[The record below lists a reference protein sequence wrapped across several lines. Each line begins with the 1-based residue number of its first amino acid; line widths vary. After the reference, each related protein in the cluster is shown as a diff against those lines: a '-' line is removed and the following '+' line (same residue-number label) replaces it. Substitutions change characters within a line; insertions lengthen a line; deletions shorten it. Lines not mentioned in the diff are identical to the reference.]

1 MAEQGLT
8 VRLKTDTSGFKKGMD
23 EVVKE
28 LEKYN
33 KALVDN
39 QYKQRDCNK
48 VISAA
53 QKEIKDLKKIEQ
65 EKGQLD
71 DSQKKRLQELTNT
84 IEEEK
89 VKLSQLRTEQASLR
103 NVISETT
110 RSLTENEKG
119 WSVLKGTLANL
130 ASDTLKQLGS
140 ELVNVARSV
149 VQTGEQFSASMSEVG
164 AISGATAEELQELEE
179 AARLY
184 GATTKFSA
192 TEAADA
198 LKYMALAGW
207 DSQQAIAGLPAVL
220 DLAAASGMDLG
231 RASDIV
237 TDYIT
242 AFGLEVEDASR
253 FVDIM
258 SYAMSN
264 SNTTTE
270 MLGEAYKNC
279 AATAKSMGFSVEE
292 TTAALMTMANA
303 GVKGGEAGTT
313 LNTLM
318 TRLATN
324 TKGCADALKK
334 YGVEIY
340 DSQGNMNSL
349 SEIMNGLIAA
359 FNTLNQEE
367 QANLSKMIAGTNQ
380 YAGFQTLMQG
390 MSEKVKEA
398 GMSFEDYTAALQEC
412 DGTASDMAKT
422 MSDNLSGDLKT
433 LESALDELRLKL
445 YDDAE
450 QPLRNL
456 VKLATNEGV
465 AALEGIIKN
474 LNAVL
479 PVIVGAATAMSTL
492 KINLTIGKIVAEL
505 TSSTNALKTAM
516 QGAAA
521 ATEMEAGAQ
530 QQLNVAM
537 SANVIGLVITAVV
550 SLTAALGTLAA
561 MSADNADAFDNA
573 NEKAKNYL
581 GTLNSL
587 DEKQQQSIDNID
599 GKADALRKQ
608 AEVYDQLR
616 NAENLTAEQE
626 KQLDTVANDL
636 AQTLG
641 ITIEQLKEK
650 DGTYKD
656 LTKDI
661 DAYIEK
667 LKEQAILE
675 NNKEG
680 LEAATVAY
688 DKASKAAKEYAQKIK
703 EQSKA
708 IEADEKRLKELQD
721 KVDNYTATDADYEE
735 RLKLTKQLEEEKI
748 TLDSLKTTWSD
759 YYIQTQTAAEKSM
772 EYTTALGGQ
781 VDEEK
786 ELDKALLDA
795 GGDILGLITKTDELA
810 DAQDNAAQSTEN
822 FAVKS
827 TSSSASAAGSIQQIN
842 EKIQSTSDSL
852 QKYQEKAEH
861 FQKLMDTHDPSDSRW
876 NNWKSSLDDAK
887 KGIERTSQSLQDL
900 QMQMDFAADSSQFF
914 TGKLSQLQSQLQANK
929 SKQEELN
936 AAIEDCKDAVKELDE
951 ESDSDEIKN
960 YNKQISDLK
969 AQVKN
974 LTDEEKELNKAIET
988 QQGIVNGTAEAFS
1001 NAFAKVQSSADLLAK
1016 AEKEAN
1022 ENGSLTL
1029 NTVNSILKTYP
1040 ELIDLTNDYINGV
1053 KTEKDMIEGLKQVYE
1068 NDKNDYANV
1077 IFAKKLASMDFSEN
1091 TVDNLVTMVNEM
1103 KDKYDIDAENFA
1115 HSADAKLAVQ
1125 KMLYA
1130 QMLAAKA
1137 EYDKVV
1143 NDSTFT
1149 KGNNG
1154 YREYYMKKDPSTG
1167 EWREATEAEI
1177 KERNAIIQRY
1187 FDTQNAL
1194 SDYQNDPDSMI
1205 AQIFSAYRS
1214 GQTTA
1219 QNLGSFS
1226 TGSNSN
1232 SGGNGGNSNSGS
1244 NKSGS
1249 SEKSVWKMNSGGIEA
1264 TGNSYSDAYMNWID
1278 KMKSLGRIPLQQ
1290 EIDILEQLKK
1300 RTDNSADD
1308 IYRIEKNLYDATG
1321 KLRENEKKEK
1331 EEAEKAEKERNSK
1344 KLDDELKKIAHKKA
1358 LNQLSSED
1366 EIAWYDKILAEFEL
1380 TEDERNKIIETRASV
1395 YNQFYKKQREE
1406 EEKFY
1411 QEQLNLA
1418 LAAYNCLVDGKI
1430 ENYKKEADAAKKT
1443 ADAEIK
1449 AINDA
1454 AKARKQDKDAQER
1467 EKKIAALN
1475 AKLSYEHL
1483 DDFSRRE
1490 LQKEIAEIQ
1499 AEQDEVNLEL
1509 DEEKQRT
1516 HWNNYATNAADFFQQ
1531 AIDGLNAGKNLFAD
1545 RVAALLG
1552 NQSYDQRVANNTT
1565 TQNINI
1571 IQNNLSADQVVNKLL
1586 KELGVTK

>member
-8 VRLKTDTSGFKKGMD
+8 VRFKSDTSSLKKGVD

-28 LEKYN
+28 LQKYN

-89 VKLSQLRTEQASLR
+89 VKLSQLRTEQARLR

-130 ASDTLKQLGS
+130 ASDTLKRLGS

-433 LESALDELRLKL
+433 FESALDELRLKL

-450 QPLRNL
+450 QPLRNI

-465 AALEGIIKN
+465 AALEGIVKN
-474 LNAVL
+474 LNFVL

-675 NNKEG
+675 NAKEG
-680 LEAATVAY
+680 IEAAAVAY
-688 DKASKAAKEYAQKIK
+688 DKASKSAKEYAEKVSL
-703 EQSKA
+703 QSKA
-708 IEADEKRLKELQD
+708 VQDAKKAVDDYLKKNHANPWKYDTHEYNKLVDELGRANNEL
-721 KVDNYTATDADYEE
+721 
-735 RLKLTKQLEEEKI
+735 EKYKH
-748 TLDSLKTTWSD
+748 TFAD
-759 YYIQTQTAAEKSM
+759 YYIQAQTATDSM
-772 EYTTALGGQ
+772 DAYTEALGGT
-781 VDEEK
+781 VDKEK
-786 ELDKALLDA
+786 THTKLLMDTGYGMDVVA
-795 GGDILGLITKTDELA
+795 KSADELA
-810 DAQDNAAQSTEN
+810 DAQNNAAQSVEN

-936 AAIEDCKDAVKELDE
+936 AAIDECKDAVKELDE
-951 ESDSDEIKN
+951 KTDSNEIKN

-969 AQVKN
+969 AKVKN

-988 QQGIVNGTAEAFS
+988 QQGIVNGTAESFS

-1103 KDKYDIDAENFA
+1103 KDKYDIDTENFA

-1125 KMLYA
+1125 KTLYA

-1137 EYDKVV
+1137 EYDEMVADK
-1143 NDSTFT
+1143 DFT
-1149 KGNNG
+1149 SGNNNG
-1154 YREYYMKKDPSTG
+1154 TLYYMKRDPSTG

-1177 KERNAIIQRY
+1177 KDRNAIRQRY

-1194 SDYQNDPDSMI
+1194 SDFQNDPDSMI

-1226 TGSNSN
+1226 TGTNSN

-1406 EEKFY
+1406 EKKFY

-1418 LAAYNCLVDGKI
+1418 LAAYNRLVDGKI

-1516 HWNNYATNAADFFQQ
+1516 HWNNYATNAADLSQQ